1 MDSAKHSPASIVP
14 QRGQVS
20 ENTSQPSKSEHWGVF
35 HDDEAWSHLAN
46 DSGHLAPKPAALPV
60 NARPFACNADVL
72 AGKPA
77 RYHVNNSA
85 PRAAVKCAHVGPNRE
100 NVEASVVLSLCQNGC
115 GVGITFNGADAPPP
129 EEPSPEN
136 SATSACE
143 KSQLI

>member
-1 MDSAKHSPASIVP
+1 MDCAEHSPPSIVP

-35 HDDEAWSHLAN
+35 HDDVAGSHLAN
-46 DSGHLAPKPAALPV
+46 DSGHFAPEPAALPV
-60 NARPFACNADVL
+60 DAGAFACNADVL

-85 PRAAVKCAHVGPNRE
+85 PRAAVKRAHVGPNRE

-115 GVGITFNGADAPPP
+115 GVGITFNGAHALPS
-129 EEPSPEN
+129 EEFPSKN
-136 SATSACE
+136 ASTSARE